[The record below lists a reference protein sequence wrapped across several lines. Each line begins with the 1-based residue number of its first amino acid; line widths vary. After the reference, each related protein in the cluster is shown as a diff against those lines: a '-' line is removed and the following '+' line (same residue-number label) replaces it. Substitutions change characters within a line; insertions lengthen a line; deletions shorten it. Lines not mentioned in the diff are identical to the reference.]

1 MKLTLSKLKS
11 LIQEELTPKQKS
23 RLNTLKNKEN
33 LSKEEE
39 KEKKNIEHQ

>member
-11 LIQEELTPKQKS
+11 LIREELTDEQKD
-23 RLNTLKNKEN
+23 RLNTLKNKKN